1 MLPAFVTDDGSGT
14 PLLLYHAFPL
24 NAAMWE
30 AQRHMLAADCR
41 LITFDLPGFGR
52 GGPVQSET
60 DMRLCAGM
68 CEALLDHLGI
78 DKAIIGGCSM
88 GGYIAMAVLRHHPE
102 RVLGMVLANTKAGAD
117 TPEGRAGRMEQI
129 AAIETGGL
137 QTVLDGM
144 LPRLLGASTKE
155 FAPEV
160 AEFLRELMH
169 SATPEGCTAML
180 SAMARR
186 EGSEALLASCSVP
199 VCSIGGAE
207 DTLIPPSE
215 AENIAAL
222 AKDSELHILPN
233 AGHLSNLERPVL
245 FTIAVRHFL
254 QRFI

>member
-1 MLPAFVTDDGSGT
+1 MLPAYFTDDGSGT
-14 PLLLYHAFPL
+14 PLLLCHAYPL

-78 DKAIIGGCSM
+78 DKAVIGGCSM

-117 TPEGRAGRMEQI
+117 TPEGREGRMEQI
-129 AAIETGGL
+129 AAIRAGGL
-137 QTVLDGM
+137 QTMLDGM

-155 FAPEV
+155 VAPEV
-160 AEFLRELMH
+160 AELIRKLM
-169 SATPEGCTAML
+169 SNATPEGCMAML
-180 SAMARR
+180 SAMALR
-186 EGSEALLASCSVP
+186 EDSQELLATSSVP
-199 VCSIGGAE
+199 VCAITGAE
-207 DTLIPPSE
+207 DALIPPSE
-215 AENIAAL
+215 AEHIAAL
-222 AKDSELHILPN
+222 AEDSELHILPN

-254 QRFI
+254 QRFT